1 MLTVPASDG
10 AFVSINHPTA
20 PDDERC
26 MGCGWNDVD
35 RETLATVHGVEVL
48 NGDSSDALAG
58 WSFWANLLNTFAHDF
73 YHGLLSSLRV
83 TG

>member
-1 MLTVPASDG
+1 VHGVRMERRGSG
-10 AFVSINHPTA
+10 NVS
-20 PDDERC
+20 
-26 MGCGWNDVD
+26 
-35 RETLATVHGVEVL
+35 TVHGVEVL